1 MGRKLDAENRIGA
14 TAEHDRQISV
24 HLITSI
30 KRLLSAIRGLE
41 VYQGDD
47 MPDKR

>member
-1 MGRKLDAENRIGA
+1 MGRKLDAENRTGV
-14 TAEHDRQISV
+14 TAEHDQQMSV

-30 KRLLSAIRGLE
+30 KRLLSAIWGLE
-41 VYQGDD
+41 VHQSDD